1 MPVQSFSKE
10 QYPGIHDLL
19 ASAELASVLAGAELE
34 LVLSMDRVNKTEGP
48 MNIAHALVQTEV
60 DEIEAKL
67 SAMTREQRSKIVD
80 AMMADD
86 PQIEA
91 LLNNWAEYAGPI

>member
-1 MPVQSFSKE
+1 MSPLGHSLIIA
-10 QYPGIHDLL
+10 G
-19 ASAELASVLAGAELE
+19 AELASILG
-34 LVLSMDRVNKTEGP
+34 MHRVDKSEIP

-67 SAMTREQRSKIVD
+67 SAMTSEQRADIVD
-80 AMMADD
+80 ATVADD

-91 LLNNWAEYAGPI
+91 FLNSWAEYAGLI